1 MGVAKELVMGLGYS
15 PMQYPTTSPKK
26 YIVRQMGRED
36 HEFASSRDA
45 VEHLIS
51 NPGVAR
57 LFADDELIMTK
68 GNGFAHF
75 DGE

>member
-1 MGVAKELVMGLGYS
+1 
-15 PMQYPTTSPKK
+15 MQHQSTPPKK

-36 HEFASSRDA
+36 YEFATSLDA

-51 NPGVAR
+51 NPGVAK
-57 LFADDELIMTK
+57 LFAGEELIMTK
-68 GNGFAHF
+68 GNGFSHF